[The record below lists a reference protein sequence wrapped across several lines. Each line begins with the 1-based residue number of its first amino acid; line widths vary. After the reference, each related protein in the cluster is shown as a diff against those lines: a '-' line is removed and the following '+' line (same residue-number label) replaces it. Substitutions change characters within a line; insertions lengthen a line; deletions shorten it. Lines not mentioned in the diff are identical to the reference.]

1 MKLTLKAILGLLV
14 AVSFTACEDEE
25 ATQPVA
31 QVSVDKLLYN
41 TNESM
46 VVKFIGDA
54 ENVVLYPG
62 DKDHDYEL
70 REQSNTGLI
79 VNKGTISYAYQQPGT
94 FKAVCV
100 ATNHCDE
107 GQSIK
112 TDTCS
117 FYVRVIDDVHEF
129 TSLSAA
135 TVLYDEVYAQEVNET
150 DYMLK
155 IPRYVKNKTK
165 HNLPV
170 KLTAQKLNISVA
182 SDSTKIYIDGNE
194 YSANKN
200 YNITKPVEIKL
211 VSYEGTEGNYT
222 LYAVNYGEFKTFTL
236 AGTKY
241 KYTNYTRLDDQYG
254 YAEFNFTVPAGT
266 DVTALVPE
274 FELYDSENDKVYVDG
289 VEQVSG
295 ETAQDFTNPVT
306 YTFVSNHA
314 DNADI
319 KVEST
324 VVVSVTVE

>member
-14 AVSFTACEDEE
+14 AVSFTACEDDE

-31 QVSVDKLLYN
+31 QVSVEKFHYD

-46 VVKFIGDA
+46 TVKFTGSAD
-54 ENVVLYPG
+54 NVVIYPG

-79 VNKGTISYAYQQPGT
+79 VNKGTFSYAYQQPGT

-100 ATNHCDE
+100 ATNHSNE

-117 FYVRVIDDVHEF
+117 FYVKVTDDVYEI

-135 TVLYDEVYAQEVNET
+135 TVLYDEVYAKRVNST
-150 DYMLK
+150 DYMLE

-170 KLTAQKLNISVA
+170 KLTAQQLNISVD

-194 YSANKN
+194 YSSNKK
-200 YNITKPVEIKL
+200 YNISNAVEIKL
-211 VSYEGTEGNYT
+211 VSHEGTEGNYT
-222 LYAVNYGEFKTFTL
+222 LYALNYGEFSTYTL

-241 KYTNYTRLDDQYG
+241 KYSNYTRLDDEYG

-266 DVTALVPE
+266 DITALVPA
-274 FELYDSENDKVYVDG
+274 FELYDNEKVYVDG

-295 ETAQDFTNPVT
+295 ETAHDFTNPVT